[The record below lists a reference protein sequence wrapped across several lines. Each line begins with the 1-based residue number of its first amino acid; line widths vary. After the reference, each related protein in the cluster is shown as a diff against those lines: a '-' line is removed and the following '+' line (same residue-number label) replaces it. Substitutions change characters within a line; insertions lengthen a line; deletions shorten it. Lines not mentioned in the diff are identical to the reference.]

1 MTTLPEAGSLCEATG
16 GDTRSALGSAAR
28 RRLEWSGGRG
38 AASVFAALLV
48 GGCATTE
55 KQLYVDWI
63 AVANPGEVCAGQSD
77 CIQHSTYKG
86 KAMCTIVTSDKNVS
100 YARLGEQFRDCLK

>member
-1 MTTLPEAGSLCEATG
+1 LFVALVLC
-16 GDTRSALGSAAR
+16 
-28 RRLEWSGGRG
+28 
-38 AASVFAALLV
+38 
-48 GGCATTE
+48 GCATTE

-63 AVANPGEVCAGQSD
+63 AVANPTDVCAGQSD

-86 KAMCTIVTSDKNVS
+86 KAMCTIVTADRNVS